1 MAINVNTVYTT
12 VLSILN
18 KEQRGY
24 MTPDEFNKTATQ
36 VQLEIFEKYFEDLNQ
51 QLRVP
56 QTDNEYA
63 NRQLNLDTAMSTF
76 KTSGNTTSVP
86 VGQALTVS
94 LTAGGTGYT
103 AQAAN
108 ATTTS
113 GVGTGLTLNTT
124 ITIPTFTITA
134 GGTGYAI
141 GQNLATTSAG
151 AGTNLTVNVS
161 AINNGVVTAV
171 LINNPGLGYA
181 NGDVLTIVQTGSGG
195 NATIALTSASNGIIA
210 GAAVTSG
217 GSGYVVGDTINITGG
232 GNNAVCSIS
241 SINTELYFLPPNNN
255 HRIGTVIYKDVN
267 EIQRVD
273 RNELLYLNLSPLTQP
288 TTSFPVYLFEQ
299 ATQGV
304 SGALTGQ
311 SHIYVYPKTITSA
324 TDISLSYIRKPA
336 DVVWGFTIG
345 TLGQYLYNQS
355 TSTQFE
361 INDTEQNEVI
371 LKILA
376 YSGIIIRDPQIV
388 QAASQQLAQE
398 DQNERT

>member
-24 MTPDEFNKTATQ
+24 ITPDEFNKTATQ

-76 KTSGNTTSVP
+76 KTSGNATSVP

-124 ITIPTFTITA
+124 LTTPTFTITT

-141 GQNLATTSAG
+141 GQGIATG
-151 AGTNLTVNVS
+151 GGIGNNLTVNIS
-161 AINNGVVTAV
+161 AIDANGVITGL
-171 LINNPGLGYA
+171 LINNPGLGYN
-181 NGDVLTIVQTGSGG
+181 NGDVLTILTGGA
-195 NATIALTSASNGIIA
+195 NATITLTSVSNGIIA

-241 SINTELYFLPPNNN
+241 SVNTELYFLPPSNN

-299 ATQGV
+299 ASQGV

>member
-24 MTPDEFNKTATQ
+24 ITPDEFNKTATQ

-63 NRQLNLDTAMSTF
+63 NRQLNLDTTMSTF
-76 KTSGNTTSVP
+76 KTSGNATSVP

-124 ITIPTFTITA
+124 ITTPTFTITT

-141 GQNLATTSAG
+141 GQGIATG
-151 AGTNLTVNVS
+151 GGIGNNLTVNIS
-161 AINNGVVTAV
+161 AIDANGVITGL
-171 LINNPGLGYA
+171 LINNPGLGYN
-181 NGDVLTIVQTGSGG
+181 NGDVLTILTGGA
-195 NATIALTSASNGIIA
+195 NATITLTSVSNGIIA

-241 SINTELYFLPPNNN
+241 SVNTELYFLPPSNN

-299 ATQGV
+299 ASQGV

-324 TDISLSYIRKPA
+324 TDISVSYIRKPA

>member
-24 MTPDEFNKTATQ
+24 ITPDEFNKTATQ
-36 VQLEIFEKYFEDLNQ
+36 VQLEIFESYFEDLNQ

-63 NRQLNLDTAMSTF
+63 NRQLNLDTAMSIF
-76 KTSGNTTSVP
+76 KTNGNTTSVP
-86 VGQALTVS
+86 VGQVLTLA

-103 AQAAN
+103 AQGAN

-113 GVGTGLTLNTT
+113 GTGTGLTLGTA
-124 ITIPTFTITA
+124 ILVPTFTISA

-141 GQNLATTSAG
+141 GQALATTYAG
-151 AGTNLTVNVS
+151 AGTNLTVNIS

-181 NGDVLTIVQTGSGG
+181 NGSVLTIVQAGSGG
-195 NATIALTSASNGIIA
+195 NATITLSSASNGTIS
-210 GAAVTSG
+210 GANVTSG
-217 GSGYVVGDTINITGG
+217 GTGYTVGDVINVTGG
-232 GNNAVCSIS
+232 GANATFSVST
-241 SINTELYFLPPNNN
+241 INTSLYFLPPNNN
-255 HRIGTVIYKDVN
+255 HRIGTVIYKDET
-267 EIQRVD
+267 EIQRLD
-273 RNELLYLNLSPLTQP
+273 RNDFLQINKSQLTKP
-288 TTSFPVYLFEQ
+288 TTTFPVYLYEQ
-299 ATQGV
+299 ATQGN

-311 SHIYVYPKTITSA
+311 SHIYVYPSSITNAS
-324 TDISLSYIRKPA
+324 DITVSYIRKPA

-345 TLGQYLYNQS
+345 DLGQYLYNS
-355 TSTQFE
+355 TSSTQFE
-361 INDTEQNEVI
+361 IDDIEQNEVI

-388 QAASQQLAQE
+388 QAATQAVQTEEKNSKS
-398 DQNERT
+398 

>member
-24 MTPDEFNKTATQ
+24 ITPDEFNKTATQ

-76 KTSGNTTSVP
+76 KTSGNATSVP

-124 ITIPTFTITA
+124 LTTPTFTITT

-141 GQNLATTSAG
+141 GQGIATG
-151 AGTNLTVNVS
+151 GGIGNNLTVNIS
-161 AINNGVVTAV
+161 AI
-171 LINNPGLGYA
+171 
-181 NGDVLTIVQTGSGG
+181 D
-195 NATIALTSASNGIIA
+195 GIIA

-241 SINTELYFLPPNNN
+241 SVNTELYFLPPSNN

-299 ATQGV
+299 ASQGV

-336 DVVWGFTIG
+336 DVVWAFTIG

>member
-1 MAINVNTVYTT
+1 
-12 VLSILN
+12 
-18 KEQRGY
+18 
-24 MTPDEFNKTATQ
+24 
-36 VQLEIFEKYFEDLNQ
+36 
-51 QLRVP
+51 
-56 QTDNEYA
+56 
-63 NRQLNLDTAMSTF
+63 
-76 KTSGNTTSVP
+76 VP

-124 ITIPTFTITA
+124 ITTPTFTITT

-141 GQNLATTSAG
+141 GQGIATG
-151 AGTNLTVNVS
+151 GGIGNNLTVNIS
-161 AINNGVVTAV
+161 AIDANGVITGL
-171 LINNPGLGYA
+171 LINNPGLGYN
-181 NGDVLTIVQTGSGG
+181 NGDVLTILTGGA
-195 NATIALTSASNGIIA
+195 NATITLTSVSNGIIA

-241 SINTELYFLPPNNN
+241 SVNTELYFLPPSNN

-299 ATQGV
+299 ASQGV

-324 TDISLSYIRKPA
+324 TDISVSYIRKPA

>member
-24 MTPDEFNKTATQ
+24 ITPDEFNKTATQ

-76 KTSGNTTSVP
+76 KTSGNATSVP

-124 ITIPTFTITA
+124 LTTPTFTITT

-141 GQNLATTSAG
+141 GQGIATG
-151 AGTNLTVNVS
+151 GGIGNNLTVNIS
-161 AINNGVVTAV
+161 AIDANGVITGL
-171 LINNPGLGYA
+171 LINNPGLGYN
-181 NGDVLTIVQTGSGG
+181 NGDVLTILTGGA
-195 NATIALTSASNGIIA
+195 NATITLTSVSNGIIA

-241 SINTELYFLPPNNN
+241 SVNTELYFLPPSNN

-299 ATQGV
+299 ASQGV

-324 TDISLSYIRKPA
+324 TDISVSYIRKPA

>member
-24 MTPDEFNKTATQ
+24 ITPDEFNKTATQ

-63 NRQLNLDTAMSTF
+63 NRQLNLDTTMSTF
-76 KTSGNTTSVP
+76 KTSGNATSVP

-124 ITIPTFTITA
+124 ITTPTFTITT

-141 GQNLATTSAG
+141 GQGIATG
-151 AGTNLTVNVS
+151 GGIGNNLTVNIS
-161 AINNGVVTAV
+161 AIDANGVITGL
-171 LINNPGLGYA
+171 LINNPGLGYN
-181 NGDVLTIVQTGSGG
+181 NGDVLTILTGGA
-195 NATIALTSASNGIIA
+195 NATITLTSVSNGIIA

-241 SINTELYFLPPNNN
+241 SVNTELYFLPPSNN

-299 ATQGV
+299 ASQGV

>member
-24 MTPDEFNKTATQ
+24 ITPDEFNKTATQ

-63 NRQLNLDTAMSTF
+63 NRQLNLDTTMSTF
-76 KTSGNTTSVP
+76 KTSGNATSVP

-124 ITIPTFTITA
+124 LTTPTFTITT

-141 GQNLATTSAG
+141 GQGIATG
-151 AGTNLTVNVS
+151 GGIGNNLTVNIS
-161 AINNGVVTAV
+161 AIDANGVITGL
-171 LINNPGLGYA
+171 LINNPGLGYN
-181 NGDVLTIVQTGSGG
+181 NGDVLTILTGGA
-195 NATIALTSASNGIIA
+195 NATITLTSVSNGIIA

-241 SINTELYFLPPNNN
+241 SVNTELYFLPPSNN

-299 ATQGV
+299 ASQGV

-324 TDISLSYIRKPA
+324 TDISVSYIRKPA

>member
-24 MTPDEFNKTATQ
+24 ITPDEFNKTATQ

-76 KTSGNTTSVP
+76 KTSGNATSVP

-124 ITIPTFTITA
+124 LTTPTFTITT

-141 GQNLATTSAG
+141 GQGIATG
-151 AGTNLTVNVS
+151 GGIGNNLTVNIS
-161 AINNGVVTAV
+161 AIDANGVITGL
-171 LINNPGLGYA
+171 LINNPGLGYN
-181 NGDVLTIVQTGSGG
+181 NGDVLTILTGGA
-195 NATIALTSASNGIIA
+195 NATITLTSVSNGIIA

-241 SINTELYFLPPNNN
+241 SVNTELYFLPPSNN

-273 RNELLYLNLSPLTQP
+273 RNELLYLNLSPFTQP

-299 ATQGV
+299 ASQGV

-324 TDISLSYIRKPA
+324 TDISVSYIRKPA

>member
-24 MTPDEFNKTATQ
+24 ITPDEFNKTATQ

-76 KTSGNTTSVP
+76 KTSGNATSVP

-124 ITIPTFTITA
+124 ITTPTFTITT

-141 GQNLATTSAG
+141 GQGIATG
-151 AGTNLTVNVS
+151 GGIGNNLTVNIS
-161 AINNGVVTAV
+161 AIDANGVITGL
-171 LINNPGLGYA
+171 LINNPGLGYN
-181 NGDVLTIVQTGSGG
+181 NGDVLTILTGGA
-195 NATIALTSASNGIIA
+195 NATITLTSVSNGIIA

-241 SINTELYFLPPNNN
+241 SVNTELYFLPPSNN

-299 ATQGV
+299 ASQGV

-324 TDISLSYIRKPA
+324 TDISVSYIRKPA